1 MFSHSGCE
9 DIWMVWL
16 IRRNIVKSVTVN
28 WFGSLD
34 CCYWWWSWD
43 ISIVNMSSGS
53 SPTPTSIAPD
63 INSVWN
69 KNMIIQSMF
78 LYQSS
83 GISEVERSLMDLTS
97 EWFWVS
103 SIFSVISNNIN
114 DIFDHVD
121 FIRAIQW
128 SLVIIAFKEFF
139 RIV

>member
-1 MFSHSGCE
+1 MYVDRYNANFW
-9 DIWMVWL
+9 IWFL
-16 IRRNIVKSVTVN
+16 
-28 WFGSLD
+28 
-34 CCYWWWSWD
+34 D